1 MRIISII
8 ITIMCISLSSVAMD
22 SMAPDTTKDENITL
36 QMTQARVKYQND
48 NFQGALRVYREL
60 YEENPEHSLLNYRMG
75 ETYFQLKEYGSV
87 ILHLEKLEDVE
98 DKNMEL
104 LHYYLGRAYQKE
116 NMFIPAKESYE
127 AFKDNVKS
135 KLVKYY
141 NVDTYHSQVINAIA
155 LISEEVNVQVENM
168 GAKINSEYVDAVP
181 SITADQTQLI
191 FTSRRPLDEKAK
203 RDAFTGEYY
212 DAVFISHKQKDGSWS
227 EAKPIEGSINT
238 EWHDANTSISPDGK
252 TIYLYKN
259 IKNETLSG
267 DIYISKLKDGKWMKP
282 EPLPENKPEKFFQK
296 LGNAFKTLFQGE
308 TAINSSY
315 FETSASVTADN
326 NTIYFISERK
336 KGFGE
341 GDIYTAHRVGK
352 GWSAPKNLG
361 KAINT
366 SNDEIGVFI
375 HPDGNTLFYSSNGP
389 GSMGGYDIFMVKRVD
404 GRWQDPVNLGYP
416 INTPDN
422 EYHFVLSAD
431 SKKAFISSDREGGL
445 GKVDLY
451 QIDMKHYFEHIDVE
465 FIQPELT
472 VVKGSVVDEA
482 QNPIETEI
490 VIRSKNDGEVVTK
503 IMSDEEGKYF
513 ATLKNGLTYEFIIEH
528 EDMKKTNTTIIIP
541 AGDEAQ
547 EVKIWHFILSKQ

>member
-1 MRIISII
+1 MRITSII
-8 ITIMCISLSSVAMD
+8 ITVLCFSLSSFAMD
-22 SMAPDTTKDENITL
+22 SMAPDTTKDGNITL
-36 QMTQARVKYQND
+36 QMTQARIKYQND
-48 NFQGALRVYREL
+48 NFQGALRVFRDV
-60 YEENPEHSLLNYRMG
+60 YEENSEHSLLNYRMG
-75 ETYFQLKEYGSV
+75 ETYFQLEEYGNV
-87 ILHLEKLEDVE
+87 ILHLEKLSNVE
-98 DKNMEL
+98 DEKMEL

-116 NMFIPAKESYE
+116 SMFNLAKDHYE
-127 AFKDNVKS
+127 TFTDNVKS

-141 NVDTYHSQVINAIA
+141 NVDTYLPQVKNAIV
-155 LISEEVNVQVENM
+155 LIAEEVEVEIENM

-191 FTSRRPLDEKAK
+191 FTSRRPLDEKVQ
-203 RDAFTGEYY
+203 RDPFTGEYF
-212 DAVFISHKQKDGSWS
+212 DAVFVSDKQKDGSWS
-227 EAKPIEGSINT
+227 SAKPINGDINT

-267 DIYISKLKDGKWMKP
+267 DIYVSKFKKGKWMKP
-282 EPLPENKPEKFFQK
+282 QPLPENKPEKFFQK
-296 LGNAFKTLFQGE
+296 LGSTFKTLFQGE

-326 NTIYFISERK
+326 NTLYFISERK
-336 KGFGE
+336 KGQGE

-361 KAINT
+361 NKIN
-366 SNDEIGVFI
+366 SEDDEICVFI

-389 GSMGGYDIFMVKRVD
+389 KSMGGYDIFMVKRVN
-404 GRWQDPVNLGYP
+404 GRWQKPVNLGYP

-422 EYHFVLSAD
+422 EYHFVLSTD
-431 SKKAFISSDREGGL
+431 SKTAYISSDREGGL

-451 QIDMKHYFEHIDVE
+451 QIDMQKYFEHIDVE

-472 VVKGSVVDEA
+472 VVKGSVVDGE
-482 QNPIETEI
+482 QNPIKTEI
-490 VIRSKNDGEVVTK
+490 VIRLKNDGEVVTK
-503 IMSDEEGKYF
+503 IMSDEDGKYF
-513 ATLKNGLTYEFIIEH
+513 STLKNGLTYEFIIEH
-528 EDMKKTNTTIIIP
+528 EDMEKVNTIIRIP
-541 AGDEAQ
+541 AGAEAQ

>member
-8 ITIMCISLSSVAMD
+8 ITVMCFSLSSLAMD
-22 SMAPDTTKDENITL
+22 SMASDTTKDENITV

-48 NFQGALRVYREL
+48 NFEGALRIYRDL
-60 YEENPEHSLLNYRMG
+60 YKGNPDHSLLNYRMG
-75 ETYFQLKEYGSV
+75 ETFFQLAEYGSV
-87 ILHLEKLEDVE
+87 ILHLKKLVNED

-116 NMFIPAKESYE
+116 SMFNLSKDHYE
-127 AFKDNVKS
+127 TFKDNVKG

-141 NVDTYHSQVINAIA
+141 NVPTYLSQVKNAIA
-155 LISEEVNVQVENM
+155 LISEELEVEIENM
-168 GAKINSEYVDAVP
+168 GAKINSEYVDAIP
-181 SITADQTQLI
+181 SVTADQSQLI
-191 FTSRRPLDEKAK
+191 FTSRRPLNEKAQ
-203 RDAFTGEYY
+203 RDPFSGEYF
-212 DAVFISHKQKDGSWS
+212 DAVFVSIKNADGSWS
-227 EAKPIEGSINT
+227 EAKPIEGDINT

-267 DIYISKLKDGKWMKP
+267 DIYVSKLKDGKWLKP
-282 EPLPENKPEKFFQK
+282 QPLPENKPEKFFQK

-315 FETSASVTADN
+315 FETSAGVTADN

-341 GDIYTAHRVGK
+341 GDIYSAHRYGK

-361 KAINT
+361 KKINT
-366 SNDEIGVFI
+366 EDDEIGVFI
-375 HPDGNTLFYSSNGP
+375 HPDGNTLFFSSNGP
-389 GSMGGYDIFMVKRVD
+389 GSMGGYDIFMVKRVN
-404 GRWQDPVNLGYP
+404 GRWQKPVNLGYP

-422 EYHFVLSAD
+422 EFHFVLSTD
-431 SKKAFISSDREGGL
+431 SKTAYISSDREGGL

-451 QIDMKHYFEHIDVE
+451 QIDMRNYFDNLDVE

-472 VVKGSVVDEA
+472 VVNGSVVDED

-490 VIRSKNDGEVVTK
+490 VIISKNDGEVVTK

-528 EDMKKTNTTIIIP
+528 QGMKAVNTSLIIP
-541 AGDEAQ
+541 GGDEAQ
-547 EVKIWHFILSKQ
+547 EVKTWHFILSKQ